1 MIIKCSECQ
10 SPITESTKNKP
21 PNLPENIKWFLCHDC
36 NRGIEIIGEVG
47 KSENSNEVSYLEFAE
62 TVTITQYVTIKKTK
76 KGVTKYK
83 YSDPERK
90 ILIGEEQL
98 G

>member
-21 PNLPENIKWFLCHDC
+21 PNLPPNVKWFLCHECD
-36 NRGIEIIGEVG
+36 RGIEIIGEVEQDISDV
-47 KSENSNEVSYLEFAE
+47 KSMQYVE
-62 TVTITQYVTIKKTK
+62 TVTIQQYVTIKQTK
-76 KGVTKYK
+76 KGVIKLK
-83 YSDPERK
+83 YSDPERTK
-90 ILIGEEQL
+90 LIGEEPL